1 MSNRLAR
8 ERSPYLLQHANNPVD
23 WFPWGDEAFDTARR
37 EAKPIFLSIG
47 YSTCHWCH
55 VMEHESFEDPSVA
68 DMLNR
73 NFVSVKVDREE
84 RPDVDRVYMTF
95 VQATTGAGGW
105 PMSVWLTPDLRPFF
119 GGTYFPP
126 TSRWGRPGFVDVL
139 AEIARAWRD
148 ERDRVLTSA
157 GTILDRLKQATGAG
171 EAASD
176 RSPVAGTEAISTGTA
191 AFAQAFDARH
201 GGFGGA
207 PKFPR
212 PSELIFLMNAW
223 ALTGDSQ
230 AKGMALETL
239 RAMALGGLRDHVGGG
254 FHRYSVDAEWRVP
267 HFEKMLYDQAQ
278 LVLAYL
284 EGAQVSGEPF
294 YAAIAEDTLDYVVRD
309 LTAPDGAFYSAED
322 ADSLVPGE
330 PEQAGAV
337 PAPWQDEHATHAGEK
352 REGAFYVWTAGEID
366 ALLGELAPV
375 ARRRFGIEESG
386 NAPADPQGEFRGQN
400 LLYVAQSIEDVAAR
414 TGRTPDEVL
423 HGLARTR
430 QVLFAARARRPRPHL
445 DDKVITAWNG
455 LMIGAAARAARQL
468 VDSPRRAD
476 WRRAAVRAAESVRTR
491 LWPADRRRLLRR
503 YRDGEAAVDAF
514 CEDYSCLTFGLIELF
529 QTSGETRWLEWAIE
543 LTTIQTELF
552 FDTRDGGWFATTGE
566 DPSVLLRLKED
577 YDGAEPAAAS
587 VTVRNLVSLGQLTG
601 DASYVDRARA
611 TLERYGTQIGHV
623 VRVMPLMVANVA
635 LWNARRTE
643 IVVVGDPDADD
654 TRALESAIAARYLP
668 WTVRVPLAADAA
680 ARESSSRLPWLGAM
694 TARGG
699 RATAYVCHEFACQE
713 PVTEPEALERQIEDA
728 SAPRRIII

>member
-1 MSNRLAR
+1 
-8 ERSPYLLQHANNPVD
+8 
-23 WFPWGDEAFDTARR
+23 
-37 EAKPIFLSIG
+37 
-47 YSTCHWCH
+47 
-55 VMEHESFEDPSVA
+55 MEHESFENASVA
-68 DMLNR
+68 GVLNR
-73 NFVSVKVDREE
+73 HFVSVKVDREE

-105 PMSVWLTPDLRPFF
+105 PMSVWLTPDLQPFF
-119 GGTYFPP
+119 GDTYFPP
-126 TSRWGRPGFVDVL
+126 TSRWGRPGFIDVL
-139 AEIARAWRD
+139 AEIARAWRE
-148 ERDRVLTSA
+148 ERARVLTSA

-171 EAASD
+171 DAAPD
-176 RSPVAGTEAISTGTA
+176 RSPVAGTDAISIGIG

-212 PSELIFLMNAW
+212 PSELIFLMHAW
-223 ALTGDSQ
+223 ALTGETQ
-230 AKGMALETL
+230 AKAMALETL

-278 LVLAYL
+278 LILAYL

-309 LTAPDGAFYSAED
+309 LSAPDGAFYSAED
-322 ADSLVPGE
+322 ADSLVPETAVATPG
-330 PEQAGAV
+330 AG
-337 PAPWQDEHATHAGEK
+337 APWQAEAQAQPGEK
-352 REGAFYVWTAGEID
+352 REGAFYVWTAEGID
-366 ALLGELAPV
+366 TLLGDLAPV
-375 ARRRFGIEESG
+375 ARRRFGIEDAG

-423 HGLARTR
+423 HALARTR
-430 QVLFAARARRPRPHL
+430 QVLFAARSNRPRPHL

-455 LMIGAAARAARQL
+455 LMIAAAARAARQL
-468 VDSPRRAD
+468 VDSPRRGD
-476 WRRAAVRAAESVRTR
+476 WRQAAVRAAESLRAH
-491 LWPADRRRLLRR
+491 LWNADRRRLLRR
-503 YRDGEAAVDAF
+503 YRDGEAAVDGF
-514 CEDYSCLTFGLIELF
+514 CEDYACLAFGLIELF
-529 QTSGETRWLEWAIE
+529 QTTGEMRWLDWAIE

-587 VTVRNLVSLGQLTG
+587 ITVRNLVMLGQLVG
-601 DASYVDRARA
+601 DASFTDRARV

-623 VRVMPLMVANVA
+623 VRVMPLMVSNVA

-643 IVVVGDPDADD
+643 VVIVGDRDAAE
-654 TRALESAIAARYLP
+654 TRALESSLAARYLP
-668 WTVRVPLAADAA
+668 WTVRVPLAADPA
-680 ARESSSRLPWLGAM
+680 ARESSSRLPWLAAM
-694 TARGG
+694 SARDG
-699 RATAYVCHEFACQE
+699 RATAYVCHEFACRE
-713 PVTEPEALERQIEDA
+713 PVTDPEALDREIEEA
-728 SAPRRIII
+728 SAHRRIII